1 MEGLNVSEGFKLFT
15 ERLNHYL
22 CMPYLEDIE
31 LRGNMEG
38 RILDM
43 TFEFHSMSS
52 PFIYVGA
59 KSSSTPA
66 PHKII
71 SNIEFLFIRDV
82 VRNIVENNY
91 PRIKEQPYSQAD
103 LLAFINVMISSVT
116 KKINENL
123 YVTGTDNNNRKTLI
137 IVRLTQSE
145 ILLYRHADII
155 IIPITD
161 GIYEGIHGCLDV
173 LGGD

>member
-1 MEGLNVSEGFKLFT
+1 MERLDVSDGFKLFT
-15 ERLNHYL
+15 GRLIHYL
-22 CMPYLEDIE
+22 GMPHLEDVE
-31 LRGNMEG
+31 LSGSMGG
-38 RILDM
+38 RILDI

-52 PFIYVGA
+52 PFIYVGT
-59 KSSSTPA
+59 KSST

-71 SNIEFLFIRDV
+71 SNIEYLFIRDV
-82 VRNIVENNY
+82 IRNIVENNY

-116 KKINENL
+116 KIKENL
-123 YVTGTDNNNRKTLI
+123 YVTGTDSNNRKTLI

-155 IIPITD
+155 IIPITED
-161 GIYEGIHGCLDV
+161 IYEGIHGCLDV